1 MSVCKV
7 LNIQPDEST
16 FDLEQEVHCNAQVQ
30 VFKALAHP
38 TRLAILEILRAG
50 EQCVCEIEKSLGQR
64 QAYISQQLAVL
75 RAIGLVQ
82 DKRQGYRI
90 IYRISDLAI
99 FHMLDAAKNWIARKE
114 FQAEGGLFHAFG
126 GFEGSSKC

>member
-7 LNIQPDEST
+7 LNIQPDEYA
-16 FDLEQEVHCNAQVQ
+16 FELDDQEAHYEAQVQ
-30 VFKALAHP
+30 IFKALAHP
-38 TRLAILEILRAG
+38 TRLAILEMLRAG

-82 DKRQGYRI
+82 DQRQGYRI
-90 IYRISDLAI
+90 IYRISDPAI
-99 FHMLDAAKNWIARKE
+99 FHMLDAAKNWIDRNGC
-114 FQAEGGLFHAFG
+114 QAEN
-126 GFEGSSKC
+126 

>member
-7 LNIQPDEST
+7 LNIQPDEYAYEI
-16 FDLEQEVHCNAQVQ
+16 DREAHYGAQVQ

-38 TRLAILEILRAG
+38 TRLAILEMLRGG

-75 RAIGLVQ
+75 RSIGLVQ
-82 DKRQGYRI
+82 DQRQGYRI
-90 IYRISDLAI
+90 MYRVSDPSI
-99 FHMLDAAKNWIARKE
+99 FHMLDAAKHWIDQNKR
-114 FQAEGGLFHAFG
+114 QAED
-126 GFEGSSKC
+126 